1 MAGTTTIRLRESTV
15 DQLRQ
20 LAKENFRSV
29 GQTVEW
35 LIHEYKIRNESAQ
48 EYCEREPMRSELLQ
62 AMKDIKTGKG
72 YKGYNSVEEL
82 FDDIP

>member
-1 MAGTTTIRLRESTV
+1 MAETTTIRVKESTAN
-15 DQLRQ
+15 QLRQ
-20 LAKENFRSV
+20 LAKDHFRSV

-62 AMKDIKTGKG
+62 AMRDIKIGKG